1 MISME
6 NVGIAYDGK
15 VLFEDVSF
23 MLQQKESVGLVGNN
37 GSGKSTLLK
46 IIHGQIEPTTGAVH
60 ISSDLNMGY
69 LPQHMVHNENQTVYL
84 SVFHGLKQISALEHD
99 INKINQDISHRQ
111 DYQSAAYADLLD
123 RLKTKT
129 EKYHLLGGD
138 KVTALI
144 EQTLTG
150 LGFDKA
156 DFHRQLSEFS
166 GGWKMRV
173 ELAKNLL
180 NEPDVLLLDE
190 PTNHLDIESIRW
202 FEKYLMDYSGS
213 VILISHDRAFLD
225 NVTNRTLEISNGHLF
240 DFKLPF
246 SLYRVERE
254 NIRQQQLAAQ
264 KNQQKKIKETE
275 AFIEK
280 FRYKANKAS
289 LVQSRIK
296 QLEKM
301 QKLEVDEEE
310 NKQINIRFPDAPRS
324 GREVVKASNVVKRY
338 GNHMVLADVDFLLE
352 RGEKV
357 AFVGRN
363 GEGKTTLAKIL
374 IGDTDCE
381 GTVDLGYHVDIGYY
395 AQNQDELLD
404 QELTVFQTLDQI
416 AAGEVRKKIR
426 NILGAFLFEDEAV
439 DKKVSVLSGGERS
452 RLALAKL
459 LIHPYNFLILD
470 EPTNHLDMQSKEI
483 LKQALNDFGGSLVIV
498 SHDRDFLDGLVSKVY
513 EFRNRKIKTH
523 LGGIYDFL
531 EKKNMEE
538 LDEMNGRG
546 LVEKHSKRNNGNTGN
561 QLTYQKRKEINKQV
575 KKVERQIAQCEQQI
589 AVLEEKINRMEKL
602 MANPDKQNDI
612 NFYSEYEKAKNA
624 HERELKRWTE
634 LQEQLER
641 LTS

>member
-1 MISME
+1 M
-6 NVGIAYDGK
+6 
-15 VLFEDVSF
+15 
-23 MLQQKESVGLVGNN
+23 
-37 GSGKSTLLK
+37 
-46 IIHGQIEPTTGAVH
+46 
-60 ISSDLNMGY
+60 
-69 LPQHMVHNENQTVYL
+69 
-84 SVFHGLKQISALEHD
+84 
-99 INKINQDISHRQ
+99 
-111 DYQSAAYADLLD
+111 D
-123 RLKTKT
+123 RLKIKT

-138 KVTALI
+138 KVTGLI

-156 DFHRQLSEFS
+156 DFHRRLSEFS

-173 ELAKNLL
+173 ELAKILL

-202 FEKYLMDYSGS
+202 FEKYLMDYSGAI
-213 VILISHDRAFLD
+213 ILISHDRAFLD
-225 NVTNRTLEISNGHLF
+225 NVTNRTLEISNGYLY

-301 QKLEVDEEE
+301 QKVEVDEEE
-310 NKQINIRFPDAPRS
+310 KKQINIRFPTAPRS

-338 GNHMVLADVDFLLE
+338 GENVVLAGVDFLVE

-363 GEGKTTLAKIL
+363 GEGKTTLARIL
-374 IGDTDCE
+374 VGDTDYE
-381 GTVDLGYHVDIGYY
+381 GTANLGYHVDIGYY
-395 AQNQDELLD
+395 AQNQDEFLEKD
-404 QELTVFQTLDQI
+404 LTVFQTLDQI
-416 AAGEVRKKIR
+416 ATGEVRKEIR

-439 DKKVSVLSGGERS
+439 EKKVSVLSGGERS
-452 RLALAKL
+452 RLALARL

-513 EFRNRKIKTH
+513 EFKNRKIKTH
-523 LGGIYDFL
+523 VGGIYDFL

-538 LDEMNGRG
+538 LDDLNARG
-546 LVEKHSKRNNGNTGN
+546 SDEKHAKRNDPNNGN

-575 KKVERQIAQCEQQI
+575 KKVERQIAQCEEQI
-589 AVLEEKINRMEKL
+589 GVLEEKINRMERI
-602 MANPDKQNDI
+602 MADPGKQENL
-612 NFYSEYEKAKNA
+612 NLYSEYEEAKNA
-624 HERELKRWTE
+624 HEREMKWWTE
-634 LQEQLER
+634 LQEQLDR
-641 LTS
+641 LKH